1 MAGGEE
7 GVAQLGQ
14 WTQVTKVAAVAAD
27 PEMVGKV
34 DAVAVAAALEASVG
48 TEGEPPA
55 AALERATKAR
65 GEVGAEAAAV
75 VDPETMEVLRCYAE
89 EAALG
94 GQDPLCCPRG
104 QWVADEVQGVRGR
117 LECACPMGVRW
128 KGIWNA
134 H

>member
-14 WTQVTKVAAVAAD
+14 WTQVTKAAAVAAD
-27 PEMVGKV
+27 PKMVGKV
-34 DAVAVAAALEASVG
+34 DTVAVAAALEAAVV
-48 TEGEPPA
+48 TEREPPA
-55 AALERATKAR
+55 AALERAMKVGA
-65 GEVGAEAAAV
+65 EVGAEAAAV
-75 VDPETMEVLRCYAE
+75 VDPETMEVLRCYVE

-94 GQDPLCCPRG
+94 GQDPLCCPWG
-104 QWVADEVQGVRGR
+104 QWVADEVQGVQGR
-117 LECACPMGVRW
+117 LECTCPIGVQW